1 LRRCKRSAR
10 RRVDSSIETLAT
22 PDGLPPLEYSLD
34 NHCLGNYNVS
44 TVKNDTAIHKPIYD
58 AKSYDPQRGIGSLF
72 GKVKSAMGAAFD
84 AELAPLDITAAQYVI
99 LMSLAHGEV
108 SSASDL
114 CKGISYDPGAMTRML
129 DRLER
134 RGLVR
139 RLPKP
144 DDRRTFALELTDEG
158 RDVVPKLRAAGM
170 KVLNRMLEGFS
181 ANEAQQLEGYL
192 LRMLNNA

>member
-1 LRRCKRSAR
+1 
-10 RRVDSSIETLAT
+10 VTNETAL
-22 PDGLPPLEYSLD
+22 
-34 NHCLGNYNVS
+34 
-44 TVKNDTAIHKPIYD
+44 HKPVYD
-58 AKSYDPQRGIGSLF
+58 AKSYDPQRGIGTLF
-72 GKVKSAMGAAFD
+72 GKVKGAMGAAFD

-108 SSASDL
+108 SCASDL

-139 RLPKP
+139 RVPNP
-144 DDRRTFALELTDEG
+144 EDRRAYQLELTDEG
-158 RDVVPKLRAAGM
+158 RGVVPKLRSAGM
-170 KVLNRMLEGFS
+170 KVLNRMLDGFS
-181 ANEAQQLEGYL
+181 ANEAKQLEGYL

>member
-1 LRRCKRSAR
+1 MAGSGRAAR
-10 RRVDSSIETLAT
+10 HGCVK
-22 PDGLPPLEYSLD
+22 PLIGLD
-34 NHCLGNYNVS
+34 NNCLGNYNPI
-44 TVKNDTAIHKPIYD
+44 TVANETATRKPIYD
-58 AKSYDPQRGIGSLF
+58 AKSYDPQRSIGSLF
-72 GKVKSAMGAAFD
+72 GKVKGAVGAAFD

-139 RLPKP
+139 RVPNP
-144 DDRRTFALELTDEG
+144 DDRRAFQLELTEEG
-158 RDVVPKLRAAGM
+158 RVVVPKLRTAGM
-170 KVLNRMLEGFS
+170 KVLNRMLDGFS
-181 ANEAQQLEGYL
+181 AREAQQLESYL
-192 LRMLNNA
+192 LRMLDNA

>member
-1 LRRCKRSAR
+1 M
-10 RRVDSSIETLAT
+10 
-22 PDGLPPLEYSLD
+22 
-34 NHCLGNYNVS
+34 S
-44 TVKNDTAIHKPIYD
+44 TVTNDTAIHKPIYD

-72 GKVKSAMGAAFD
+72 GRVKGAMGAAFD

-139 RLPKP
+139 RVAKP
-144 DDRRTFALELTDEG
+144 DDRRTFQLELTDEG
-158 RDVVPKLRAAGM
+158 RDVMPKLRAAGM
-170 KVLNRMLEGFS
+170 KVLNRMLDGFS

>member
-1 LRRCKRSAR
+1 MVTESATR
-10 RRVDSSIETLAT
+10 
-22 PDGLPPLEYSLD
+22 
-34 NHCLGNYNVS
+34 
-44 TVKNDTAIHKPIYD
+44 KPIYD
-58 AKSYDPQRGIGSLF
+58 ARSYDPQRSIGSLF
-72 GKVKSAMGAAFD
+72 GRVKGALGAAFD

-99 LMSLAHGEV
+99 LMSLAHGDA

-139 RLPKP
+139 RVPDP
-144 DDRRTFALELTDEG
+144 DDRRTFQLELTEEG
-158 RDVVPKLRAAGM
+158 GAVVPKLRMASM

-181 ANEAQQLEGYL
+181 AQEAKQLEGFL
-192 LRMLNNA
+192 LRMLANA

>member
-1 LRRCKRSAR
+1 M
-10 RRVDSSIETLAT
+10 TT
-22 PDGLPPLEYSLD
+22 
-34 NHCLGNYNVS
+34 
-44 TVKNDTAIHKPIYD
+44 DTATHKPIYN
-58 AKSYDPQRGIGSLF
+58 ARSYDPQRGIGSLF
-72 GKVKSAMGAAFD
+72 GKVKTAMAAAFD

-108 SSASDL
+108 SCASEL

-139 RLPKP
+139 RVPHP
-144 DDRRTFALELTDEG
+144 DDRRTFQLELTDEG
-158 RDVVPKLRAAGM
+158 RDVVPKLKAAGM
-170 KVLNRMLEGFS
+170 KVLNRMLDGFS
-181 ANEAQQLEGYL
+181 PNEAQQLEGYL